1 MLTHQQLSEAYKY
14 ACEIELRAFK
24 PGNVSIYADGHDMTV
39 EDFRISA
46 QQSANAWTALTA
58 ISAIACSTCIASQLA
73 PLATLFNQ

>member
-1 MLTHQQLSEAYKY
+1 MLTRQQLIEAYKD

-46 QQSANAWTALTA
+46 RQSAEPITH
-58 ISAIACSTCIASQLA
+58 
-73 PLATLFNQ
+73 AT